1 MAEEGMD
8 KRKEANAKAR
18 AAIENALMELLQ
30 TKNYSSI
37 TVTDIVRKAG
47 VARATYY
54 RNYGSIED
62 IMVSLLAGVRS
73 QMLEDVGLKND
84 QIEKSQ
90 LSPDVLEVFVHHYRL
105 RRREILSLHNSG
117 FSPSLL
123 QLMADFAAE
132 SIGDM
137 PTNSIRHYDIYALP
151 GAMYG
156 ALIRWLEAGCPESD
170 RDMAAYLS
178 HLVANVLQ

>member
-1 MAEEGMD
+1 MD
-8 KRKEANAKAR
+8 KRREANARAR
-18 AAIENALMELLQ
+18 ASIENALMELLQ
-30 TKNYSSI
+30 TKNYSAI

-54 RNYGSIED
+54 RNYDSIED

-73 QMLEDVGLKND
+73 QILEVVGLKGD
-84 QIEKSQ
+84 QIDKSK
-90 LSPDVLEVFVHHYRL
+90 LSTDVLEVFVHHYHL
-105 RRREILSLHNSG
+105 KRREILSLHNSG
-117 FSPSLL
+117 FSPSLM

-137 PTNSIRHYDIYALP
+137 PESSIRHYDVYALP

-156 ALIRWLEAGCPESD
+156 VLIRWLEAGCPESD
-170 RDMAAYLS
+170 REMAAYLS
-178 HLVANVLQ
+178 RLVANVLA

>member
-1 MAEEGMD
+1 MD
-8 KRKEANAKAR
+8 RRKEANARAR
-18 AAIENALMELLQ
+18 AAIEDSLMELLQ

-54 RNYGSIED
+54 RNYDSIED
-62 IMVSLLAGVRS
+62 IMVSLLAGVRN
-73 QMLEDVGLKND
+73 QILEDVGLKND
-84 QIEKSQ
+84 QIDKSQ
-90 LSPDVLEVFVHHYRL
+90 LSTDVLEAFIHHYRL
-105 RRREILSLHNSG
+105 KRREILSLHRSG

-137 PTNSIRHYDIYALP
+137 PANSIRHYDIYSLP
-151 GAMYG
+151 AAMYG
-156 ALIRWLEAGCPESD
+156 ALIHWLEAGCPESD
-170 RDMAAYLS
+170 REMAAYLS
-178 HLVANVLQ
+178 HLATSMLA

>member
-1 MAEEGMD
+1 MD
-8 KRKEANAKAR
+8 RRREANARAR
-18 AAIENALMELLQ
+18 SSIENALMELLQ

-62 IMVSLLAGVRS
+62 IMVSMLAGVRS
-73 QMLEDVGLKND
+73 QILEDVGLKTD

-90 LSPDVLEVFVHHYRL
+90 LSTDVLEVFVRHYRL
-105 RRREILSLHNSG
+105 RRREILSLHNNG

-137 PTNSIRHYDIYALP
+137 PANSIRHYDVYALP
-151 GAMYG
+151 SAMYG
-156 ALIRWLEAGCPESD
+156 TLIRWLEAGCPESD
-170 RDMAAYLS
+170 REMASYLS
-178 HLVANVLQ
+178 HLAANVLA